1 MPNQVF
7 WLGFHLK
14 TVMKKSAFLF
24 LAALFFNS
32 CIIQFVNSN
41 CYNDLDPSLK
51 QKIHKLESFDETLS
65 GHVYEI
71 NGKQLMNQ
79 LKTKKKSLVYI
90 FSNGCDSDYC
100 LPLSNIEDY
109 AQENDLTLFLIMS
122 SYYKIEHTISQN
134 VGSPLYAIDSDTYHS
149 NKTRVYQRK
158 FKEEI
163 DYYNFLEKQG
173 EKWMGNHLFYVG
185 DSLVEIKK

>member
-1 MPNQVF
+1 
-7 WLGFHLK
+7 
-14 TVMKKSAFLF
+14 MKKSTTFL
-24 LAALFFNS
+24 LATLFFNS
-32 CIIQFVNSN
+32 CIIHLVNSN
-41 CYNDLDPSLK
+41 SYNDLDPDLK
-51 QKIHKLESFDETLS
+51 RKIHKLESFDETLS

-79 LKTKKKSLVYI
+79 LKTKKKSLVYF
-90 FSNGCDSDYC
+90 FSNGCDSDNC

-122 SYYKIEHTISQN
+122 NYYKIEHTLSQN
-134 VGSPLYAIDSDTYHS
+134 VGSPLYAIDSDNYHS
-149 NKTRVYQRK
+149 NKTREYQRK

-163 DYYNFLEKQG
+163 DYYNFLEKRG

-185 DSLVEIKK
+185 DSLVEIKKIIQLP